1 MISILQKKM
10 FDIKARNITITSCG
24 GMQELK
30 ILRVLTLLLKQIP
43 TNTFNFK
50 TFTTNITY
58 LINRY
63 VATEVNVA
71 TENIINICFFANVI
85 FFKRSQ

>member
-1 MISILQKKM
+1 M